1 MHDIMLSSILIINLN
16 KALTYKNH
24 NNYYLILTCVIAGAR
39 CVSSSIPTTTQTSSK
54 LLISLPGSMLTTS
67 LLFPVTP
74 EANHITE
81 LGFNF
86 LNKIYCFLCGLSG
99 PKVHIWTFQSMSLF
113 ISEQRTLWHK
123 GSKSFNCY
131 VQIFK

>member
-1 MHDIMLSSILIINLN
+1 MHDIMLSSVLIINLN

-54 LLISLPGSMLTTS
+54 LLISLPGSMLSTS

-86 LNKIYCFLCGLSG
+86 LNKIIVFFVDSQVQKFIFGLFNQCLYLYQNKGPCGA
-99 PKVHIWTFQSMSLF
+99 
-113 ISEQRTLWHK
+113 R
-123 GSKSFNCY
+123 
-131 VQIFK
+131 VQNHSTVTCR